1 MNKIKPD
8 IPLWAKV
15 GKRVWVEVRDSA
27 QLEVLEYTEAV
38 VSHVDYDAKDLRVKD
53 MTTNEEK
60 DIRGDRVHEREE
72 KHAIVN
78 DLADIPTLND
88 AELLKHLET
97 RYKNNLIHCYC
108 GPTLI
113 VINPYKKIEREE
125 SDDTRNA
132 ILKCLMEKRM
142 KDSFPHVWTI
152 SAQSWDYMLTQNQN
166 QAICISGE
174 SGAGK
179 TESTKRCLEFIT
191 QMKGESRSLTYVPI
205 EQKIMSCNPL
215 LEAFG
220 NSKTFRN
227 DNSSRFGKYT
237 TLFVDKHKKSV
248 KGASI
253 ENYLLEKSRIT
264 NLAKEERNYHILYAM
279 CRFMPNNLKAQYK
292 LLDKDGVCKM
302 EHFNYLNQSSIY
314 ETPKVNDKEFYEDVE
329 KSFKDLDFSHGQQ
342 DGIWRMLA
350 SVLHLGNLRIDEST
364 YEEGSKACKI
374 FRDDTWE
381 KVISLLQIDQNAFE
395 EALTNKEIR
404 VGASVTKSPLSPA
417 RTQNSID
424 TIARDIY
431 NRLFNWIVKKL
442 NKTLLPPNPQ
452 DPNFLTIG
460 VLDIFGFEIFGKNSI
475 EQLFINFA
483 NEKLQGLYIDYI
495 FKNEC
500 RIFEEE
506 GLGQYT
512 SLIEYKD
519 NRPLL
524 ISLDN
529 VKMPPGVFDLI
540 DQTCSL
546 NKNDETLHSEIM
558 KTHKNSNYIGFPKFA
573 KQLSFIVKHTARDVE
588 YLTDGFV
595 EKNKDELSVFLQA
608 AIDTS
613 HKEVVD
619 IFNEI
624 NGLGISKGQNEEV
637 KKNPKEKYLGYKFR
651 RNMDDLINT
660 LARCY
665 CHFVR
670 CIKPNEQKKADFWN
684 GQLALMQIRYMGLL
698 DSLKVRKLSYP
709 FRFEYKKFFESYQ
722 DLDMGANGS
731 KNFNDLVK
739 ENANFLDL
747 CKELL
752 KYCGVEFV
760 DKDLLYGKTRIFLNE
775 KFKIQLDKALMVKQ
789 KAKKDALKKIS
800 ELYKS
805 YICKRETEKFF
816 SRVHHSIAIAKDLLR
831 SWTAKIDS
839 MKYKNYLKTT
849 IQFQRKFRSKLNSRE
864 WRLKS
869 NNMQIVSKYLGLV
882 KFTKIVLYVLN
893 HKRKISLMQAMLDRK
908 VMDSKLRVCKDHF
921 NFIFQNAW
929 AQIKKNMIDYSSLY
943 VQRTFRAYLL
953 RKKLRQE
960 YQVLNSK
967 VQEGKVYTAAT
978 NIQRFVRGFLVRTQ
992 YQNVVRSIRKIQGFV
1007 KMIWLRSYFRQVLK
1021 STYKIQKFFRKM
1033 YFRRMITNPEMQ
1045 DFLQLYNQSIA
1056 DAVSIEYGL
1065 LFSDSPLSDN
1075 IANSPFPSIDS
1086 IIQPVLNYK
1095 QFIPPNK
1102 EIELNKNAKLA
1113 SVLIDISV
1121 PLDTSSVYET
1131 PWAFEF
1137 ASFLKK
1143 VHTKGARLL
1152 HLEIGES
1159 FTIAVTDDKE
1169 VHTWGVN
1176 DYGQCGR
1183 DRFSDSFS
1191 VSNAPIKNL
1200 SGAPAKIITAGKDS
1214 SLLVDEYGNV
1224 YVWGKNHEGQ
1234 LGLGHTRHLNELIV
1248 HTAIKDPIKAAV
1260 SKEGINYVVSGEGKV
1275 ISWPHTLVRENSR
1288 EANTE
1293 INPFKPYQ
1301 LLFPVN
1307 TKILNVSAGSDF
1319 AMFLTNNG
1327 LLYSIG
1333 ENKFGE
1339 LGLGD
1344 RARRTVPVLISA
1356 LRDSNEKIVEVSCGH
1371 KHVIVQSVIGKLY
1384 TWGLN
1389 NNYQLGQTDK
1399 KPRFTPVKYSI
1410 PGYDSIR
1417 AKIRSVQ
1424 AGLTST
1430 VVLLEDRQIYFSG
1443 IIGASKGT
1451 PSKQPSRLIYE
1462 EKVY

>member
-15 GKRVWVEVRDSA
+15 GSRVWVEVRDSG
-27 QLEVLEYTEAV
+27 QLEVLEYTEGV
-38 VSHVDYDAKDLRVKD
+38 VTHVDYDAKELKVKD
-53 MTTNEEK
+53 MTTNEDKEM
-60 DIRGDRVHEREE
+60 RGDRIHEREE

-88 AELLKHLET
+88 AELLKHLEI
-97 RYKNNLIHCYC
+97 RYRNNLIHCYC

-113 VINPYKKIEREE
+113 VINPYKKIEHEE
-125 SDDTRNA
+125 SEDTRNA
-132 ILKCLMEKRM
+132 ILKCLMEKRL
-142 KDSFPHVWTI
+142 KDTSPHVWTV
-152 SAQSWDYMLTQNQN
+152 SAIAWDYMLTQNQN

-179 TESTKRCLEFIT
+179 TECTKRCLEFIT
-191 QMKGESRSLTYVPI
+191 QMKSESRSVTHVPI

-237 TLFVDKHKKSV
+237 TLFVERHKKTV

-279 CRFMPNNLKAQYK
+279 CRFMPNNMKSQYK
-292 LLDKDGVCKM
+292 LLDKDGVCRM
-302 EHFNYLNQSSIY
+302 ESFNYLNQSSIY
-314 ETPKVNDKEFYEDVE
+314 ETPKVNDKEFYDDVE
-329 KSFKDLDFSHGQQ
+329 KSFKDLDFSPGQQ
-342 DGIWRMLA
+342 DAIWRMLA
-350 SVLHLGNLRIDEST
+350 SILHLGNLRIDEST
-364 YEEGSKACKI
+364 YEEGSKACRI
-374 FRDDTWE
+374 FRDETWE
-381 KVISLLQIDQNAFE
+381 KVIALLQIDQNSFE

-424 TIARDIY
+424 TIARELY

-442 NKTLLPPNPQ
+442 NKTLLPTNPQ

-506 GLGQYT
+506 GLAQYT

-519 NRPLL
+519 NKPLL

-529 VKMPPGVFDLI
+529 AKMPPGVFDLI

-595 EKNKDELSVFLQA
+595 EKNKDELSVFLQN

-613 HKEVVD
+613 HFEVVQ

-624 NGLGISKGQNEEV
+624 SGLGISKIQNEEV

-670 CIKPNEQKKADFWN
+670 CIKPNEQKKSDFWN

-709 FRFEYKKFFESYQ
+709 FRFEYKKFFEFYQ

-731 KNFNDLVK
+731 RNFNDLVRD
-739 ENANFLDL
+739 NANFLEL

-752 KYCGVEFV
+752 KYCGVSFV

-789 KAKKDALKKIS
+789 KAKKEALKTIS
-800 ELYKS
+800 DLYKS
-805 YICKRETEKFF
+805 YVCKRESEKFF
-816 SRVHHSIAIAKDLLR
+816 RQIHHSIAIAKDLLG

-839 MKYKNYLKTT
+839 MKHKNYMRTVVR
-849 IQFQRKFRSKLNSRE
+849 FQKAFRAKLSHRE
-864 WRLKS
+864 LRLKS
-869 NNMQIVSKYLGLV
+869 NKMQVVSKYLGLF
-882 KFTKIVLYVLN
+882 KFTKMIFYVLN
-893 HKRKISLMQAMLDRK
+893 HKRKILLMQSLLDRK
-908 VMDSKLRVCKDHF
+908 VLDSKRRFCKEHYD
-921 NFIFQNAW
+921 FIFESAW
-929 AQIKKNMIDYSSLY
+929 IQIKKNMIDYSSLY
-943 VQRTFRAYLL
+943 VQRTFRSYLM
-953 RKKLRQE
+953 RKRLRQE
-960 YQVLNSK
+960 YQVLNTK
-967 VQEGKVYTAAT
+967 VEEGKVHTAAT
-978 NIQRFVRGFLVRTQ
+978 NIQRFARGFLVRNRYRNTIRA
-992 YQNVVRSIRKIQGFV
+992 VRKIQGFV
-1007 KMIWLRSYFRQVLK
+1007 KMVWLREYFRKVLK
-1021 STYKIQKFFRKM
+1021 STYKLQKFFRKM
-1033 YFRRMITNPEMQ
+1033 YFRRMVTNPEMQ
-1045 DFLQLYNQSIA
+1045 DFLQINNQSIT
-1056 DAVSIEYGL
+1056 DAVNIEYGL
-1065 LFSDSPLSDN
+1065 LFSDDVQAEGLGRG
-1075 IANSPFPSIDS
+1075 PFQSMDARV
-1086 IIQPVLNYK
+1086 QPVLNYK
-1095 QFIPPNK
+1095 QFIPASK

-1113 SVLIDISV
+1113 SILIDVNIHM
-1121 PLDTSSVYET
+1121 DTSSVYEN

-1143 VHTKGARLL
+1143 IHNKGARLL

-1176 DYGQCGR
+1176 DHGQCCR
-1183 DRFSDSFS
+1183 LNDDFFS
-1191 VSNAPIKNL
+1191 SNAVSKNL
-1200 SGAPAKIITAGKDS
+1200 SSAQAKIITAGKDH
-1214 SLLVDEYGNV
+1214 SLLVDEFGNV
-1224 YVWGKNHEGQ
+1224 YSWGKNSEGQ
-1234 LGLGHTRHLNELIV
+1234 LGLGHTRSLNEIIV
-1248 HTAIKDPIKAAV
+1248 HSAIKDPIRAVACKEGVSYAV
-1260 SKEGINYVVSGEGKV
+1260 SSEGKV
-1275 ISWPHTLVRENSR
+1275 VTWPQVLTLDTNSMHTQEVNAFR
-1288 EANTE
+1288 
-1293 INPFKPYQ
+1293 PYQ
-1301 LLFPVN
+1301 LSFPIGV
-1307 TKILNVSAGSDF
+1307 KISNVSSGSDF
-1319 AMFLTNNG
+1319 AVFLANNG

-1344 RARRTVPVLISA
+1344 RHRRIEPILISA
-1356 LRDSNEKIVEVSCGH
+1356 LKDANEKIIEISCGH
-1371 KHVIVQSVIGKLY
+1371 KHTIVQSVIGKLY

-1389 NNYQLGQTDK
+1389 DCYQLGQDDK
-1399 KPRFTPVKYSI
+1399 KPRLTPVKFII

-1417 AKIRSVQ
+1417 VKIRSAQ
-1424 AGLTST
+1424 AGFTST

-1443 IIGASKGT
+1443 VMGANKRATSR
-1451 PSKQPSRLIYE
+1451 QPSRLIYE
-1462 EKVY
+1462 EKVS